1 VRVVLYY
8 HTEPQQQFAREH
20 VEDLAQ
26 EMRRVPRLTAE
37 EAGYPAWR
45 RLGAELIRHAERL
58 RRRYHAPAFDV

>member
-1 VRVVLYY
+1 MLYY